1 MGTETTKDPEACAC
15 EVSKDD
21 MEKVLVRLEKVESQ
35 LAGSDIGSLEST
47 VNDVLN
53 GVTSMQQCISKM
65 VLPGTETTK
74 MPYESTKMPYEST
87 KMEYDTTKMDY
98 PKTTKMEYESTKMD
112 YDTTKMD
119 YETTMKAIETTM
131 MKYDTTKMEYPETTK
146 MMYDTTKMEYDT
158 TKMEYQTTMMAT
170 TAEPIVPTEAYE
182 MYGTLDT
189 NPDHGNKCK
198 YGNAYRAFKIG
209 FTNLESCVRR
219 CNEDANC
226 KYATTELK
234 SHCIGCK
241 DVPTDKATG
250 WYSYETFFFRSFL
263 ESNTTLNNF
272 NFFTFELS
280 YEY

>member
-87 KMEYDTTKMDY
+87 KM
-98 PKTTKMEYESTKMD
+98 D

-158 TKMEYQTTMMAT
+158 TKMEYHETTKMEYDTTKMEYETTMMAT

-209 FTNLESCVRR
+209 FTNL
-219 CNEDANC
+219 
-226 KYATTELK
+226 
-234 SHCIGCK
+234 
-241 DVPTDKATG
+241 
-250 WYSYETFFFRSFL
+250 
-263 ESNTTLNNF
+263 
-272 NFFTFELS
+272 
-280 YEY
+280 

>member
-98 PKTTKMEYESTKMD
+98 PKTTKMDYES
-112 YDTTKMD
+112 
-119 YETTMKAIETTM
+119 TMKAIETTM

-146 MMYDTTKMEYDT
+146 MEYDTTKMEYDT
-158 TKMEYQTTMMAT
+158 TKMEYDTTKMEYETTMMAT

-209 FTNLESCVRR
+209 FTN
-219 CNEDANC
+219 
-226 KYATTELK
+226 
-234 SHCIGCK
+234 
-241 DVPTDKATG
+241 
-250 WYSYETFFFRSFL
+250 
-263 ESNTTLNNF
+263 
-272 NFFTFELS
+272 
-280 YEY
+280 

>member
-87 KMEYDTTKMDY
+87 KM
-98 PKTTKMEYESTKMD
+98 D

-131 MKYDTTKMEYPETTK
+131 M
-146 MMYDTTKMEYDT
+146 EYDT
-158 TKMEYQTTMMAT
+158 TKMEYETTMMAT

-209 FTNLESCVRR
+209 FTNL
-219 CNEDANC
+219 
-226 KYATTELK
+226 
-234 SHCIGCK
+234 
-241 DVPTDKATG
+241 
-250 WYSYETFFFRSFL
+250 
-263 ESNTTLNNF
+263 
-272 NFFTFELS
+272 
-280 YEY
+280 